1 MLGRGHRQH
10 KEPRHLQNYICYSA
24 RSLSTLCSKA
34 SSIQKVPSGEPYPIV
49 NYVTYKKISIGHRAF
64 LAAINI
70 EKEPRTY
77 KEAITDNRWRE
88 AMAKEIEA
96 LEANQ
101 TWKVVDPPPEKKA
114 IGCKWIYKIKYN
126 ADGSIEWYKV
136 RLVAQGFT

>member
-1 MLGRGHRQH
+1 MLF
-10 KEPRHLQNYICYSA
+10 
-24 RSLSTLCSKA
+24 RS
-34 SSIQKVPSGEPYPIV
+34 
-49 NYVTYKKISIGHRAF
+49 
-64 LAAINI
+64 
-70 EKEPRTY
+70 
-77 KEAITDNRWRE
+77 RE